1 MVYAIKTDKG
11 VYCWFDTDKGI
22 GGYVKD
28 ISELDNPYVFKGLL
42 KQDARTE
49 KTLIRMSWDMEMQ
62 RIGSE
67 ANCERTGSEVNYER
81 ERIGDDDDGIDIR

>member
-22 GGYVKD
+22 GGYVKEL
-28 ISELDNPYVFKGLL
+28 SELDNPYVFKGLL

-62 RIGSE
+62 R
-67 ANCERTGSEVNYER
+67 NYER